1 MARIAF
7 YIGGIAAGFAAWVI
21 LRNQTNSARQ
31 VPAQQ
36 ADAMLRQAWA
46 DHHTRA

>member
-7 YIGGIAAGFAAWVI
+7 YIGGIAAGFAAFVI
-21 LRNQTNSARQ
+21 LRNQTNSMRR

-36 ADAMLRQAWA
+36 AAAMLREAWS
-46 DHHTRA
+46 DHHTTA